1 VLLASVPRAASH
13 MGVGLDDHPSSLC
26 ERVGLEAEADR
37 MQWSQPRQLPP
48 AVDSTLDPMLV
59 EAAIHVLPPN
69 RRSVVVDD
77 PCDV

>member
-1 VLLASVPRAASH
+1 
-13 MGVGLDDHPSSLC
+13 
-26 ERVGLEAEADR
+26 

-59 EAAIHVLPPN
+59 KAAIHVLPPN

-77 PCDV
+77 PCYV